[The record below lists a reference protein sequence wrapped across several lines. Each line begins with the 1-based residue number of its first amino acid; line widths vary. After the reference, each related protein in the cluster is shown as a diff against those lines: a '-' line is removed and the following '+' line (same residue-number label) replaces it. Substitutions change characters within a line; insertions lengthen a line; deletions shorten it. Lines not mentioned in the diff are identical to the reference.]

1 MKLKINGE
9 DRDNIKAHT
18 VQKLLEELKITVG
31 RVAVEV
37 NMVIVRRT
45 EYEQFRLND
54 GDVVEIVNFV
64 GGGGRL

>member
-1 MKLKINGE
+1 MRLKINGE
-9 DRDNIKAHT
+9 DRDITSAKT
-18 VQKLLEELKITVG
+18 VQELLDDLKITVG

-54 GDVVEIVNFV
+54 GDKVEIVNFV
-64 GGGGRL
+64 GGG

>member
-1 MKLKINGE
+1 MQLKINGE
-9 DRDNIKAHT
+9 DRDNIRAQT
-18 VQKLLEELKITVG
+18 VQQLLDELKITVG

-37 NMVIVRRT
+37 NMVIVRRM

-64 GGGGRL
+64 GGG

>member
-1 MKLKINGE
+1 MQLKINGE
-9 DRDNIKAHT
+9 DRDNISART
-18 VQKLLEELKITVG
+18 VQELLEELKLTVG

-64 GGGGRL
+64 GGGAQ

>member
-9 DRDNIKAHT
+9 DRDNISART
-18 VQKLLEELKITVG
+18 VQELLDELKVTVG

-45 EYEQFRLND
+45 EYAQFRLND

-64 GGGGRL
+64 GGG

>member
-1 MKLKINGE
+1 MKINGE
-9 DRDNIKAHT
+9 DRDNIRALT
-18 VQKLLEELKITVG
+18 VQELLEELKITVG

-45 EYEQFRLND
+45 EYAQFRLND

-64 GGGGRL
+64 GGG

>member
-1 MKLKINGE
+1 MRLKINGE
-9 DRDNIKAHT
+9 DRDNIGART
-18 VQKLLEELKITVG
+18 VQELLDELKITVG

-45 EYEQFRLND
+45 EYAEFRLND

-64 GGGGRL
+64 GGG

>member
-1 MKLKINGE
+1 MRLKINGE
-9 DRDNIKAHT
+9 DVENIKAAT
-18 VQKLLEELKITVG
+18 VQELLEDLKITVG

-45 EYEQFRLND
+45 EYAEFKLND

-64 GGGGRL
+64 GGG

>member
-1 MKLKINGE
+1 MRLKINGE
-9 DRDNIKAHT
+9 DRDNISART
-18 VQKLLEELKITVG
+18 VQALLDELKLTVG

-37 NMVIVRRT
+37 NMVIVRKT

-64 GGGGRL
+64 GGGAR

>member
-9 DRDNIKAHT
+9 DRDNISAQT
-18 VQKLLEELKITVG
+18 VQELLEDLKITVG

-64 GGGGRL
+64 GGG